1 MGIEIKEV
9 KTVEELQQVAEVE
22 ERTWGSS
29 PIPVHQTLTV
39 AKNGGVVLAA
49 WDGGDMVGFLYSFPG
64 FQNGE
69 TYLCSHML
77 AVSDSHRNR
86 GIGYELKME
95 QRAVATHLGYRK
107 IRWTYDPL
115 ESKNAYLNIVK
126 LGAICSDYI
135 VNCYGEMEDELNK
148 GLPSD
153 RFNVEWLIQ
162 SPHVEQRQ
170 QWITDLAYTED
181 GNLLDWQLEDG
192 LPVPLTTHLT
202 KVTQTCLPA
211 LFVPVPNRIQAIK
224 KANRALALD
233 WRLKTREVLQHA
245 FAHGWAVAHVL
256 TEAAEDVH
264 YYALLQR
271 SQLNL

>member
-1 MGIEIKEV
+1 MGIEIREV
-9 KTVEELQQVAEVE
+9 KTIEGLERIAELE

-39 AKNGGVVLAA
+39 AKNGGVVLSA
-49 WDGGDMVGFLYSFPG
+49 WDGEEMVGFLYSFPG
-64 FQNGE
+64 FRSGE

-95 QRAVATHLGYRK
+95 QRTVATQLGYRK

-135 VNCYGEMEDELNK
+135 VNCYGEMDDELNK

-162 SPHVEQRQ
+162 SPHLEQRQ
-170 QWITDLAYTED
+170 EWIKELAYSEA
-181 GNLLDWQLEDG
+181 GNLLSWQVEAG
-192 LPVPLTTHLT
+192 LPVPLTTDLA
-202 KVTQTCLPA
+202 KVTQSGLAT
-211 LFVPVPNRIQAIK
+211 LFVPMPTQIQAIK
-224 KANRALALD
+224 KANRLLALD

-256 TEAAEDVH
+256 TDCADDVH
-264 YYALLQR
+264 FYVLIQR
-271 SQLNL
+271 SRLHL